1 MENNTQYE
9 VYDIVIMKKAHPC
22 GCDQWKIIRVGM
34 DYKLKCLNC
43 DRLIMIPYRKFIKSV
58 KRRVTRD

>member
-1 MENNTQYE
+1 MENNIQYE
-9 VYDIVIMKKAHPC
+9 VGDIVIMKKAHPC

-43 DRLIMIPYRKFIKSV
+43 DRLIMIPYRKFIKGV
-58 KRRVTRD
+58 KRRVTSD